1 MFVDLTACVFS
12 EGGFFHDSGLVNQGS
27 WSRTLDVLYDVL
39 YKPLHS
45 QSVSVQ
51 EYFSASYEE
60 KLEMVN
66 TRIRL

>member
-27 WSRTLDVLYDVL
+27 WSRTLDVLY
-39 YKPLHS
+39 KPLHS